1 MGEFFGVLDVFR
13 EWRVEFLEKREAH
26 PAFVAE
32 SEDSSQ
38 HPAVPENPFG
48 GVLFRRVIEMRRA
61 TRYLFSGFSVGRV
74 VQRHEYPTISDRMRS
89 DGRYEEIDKRVP
101 RDFSGIE
108 KIVEFSSADPSSGE
122 DVGESPEDSACFG
135 SRPGGEGNHEC
146 FENDAAIGRDSFGCL
161 IEKSLEFHAL
171 LLMLDVNGH
180 KDNIAR

>member
-1 MGEFFGVLDVFR
+1 
-13 EWRVEFLEKREAH
+13 
-26 PAFVAE
+26 
-32 SEDSSQ
+32 
-38 HPAVPENPFG
+38 
-48 GVLFRRVIEMRRA
+48 
-61 TRYLFSGFSVGRV
+61 
-74 VQRHEYPTISDRMRS
+74 MRS

-101 RDFSGIE
+101 WDFSGIE